1 MVIKAWGALAIII
14 GGAIGLIVLVGI
26 VIAVVV
32 IASSRRDD
40 ER

>member
-1 MVIKAWGALAIII
+1 MVIKAWVALAIII